1 MDAHDWTFL
10 GFAHDEPKP
19 DWLLA
24 ICRQCGLVRGTSVH
38 QQDEFSIDLSGDCAT
53 EENRTLVSEIV
64 APESEPDVWRDES
77 DVFVPDAATDRS

>member
-38 QQDEFSIDLSGDCAT
+38 QQDEFSIDLSGQCAT
-53 EENRTLVSEIV
+53 EEDRTLVSEV
-64 APESEPDVWRDES
+64 VPDSVVDPWADSDALARDAPDES
-77 DVFVPDAATDRS
+77 